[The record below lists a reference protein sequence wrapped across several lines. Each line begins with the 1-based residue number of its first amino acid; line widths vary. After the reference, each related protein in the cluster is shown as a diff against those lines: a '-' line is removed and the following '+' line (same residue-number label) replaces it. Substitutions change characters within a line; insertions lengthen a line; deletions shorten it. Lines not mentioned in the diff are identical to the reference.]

1 MSELCIDFGYDDN
14 VKSEIKQLTRKLDSR
29 IDDYRGVRN
38 SIAGIDSNTD
48 NLYQANTYLDKKRA
62 KLEAKTR
69 KLERFKRAVT
79 DFNNNAERI
88 DKEVASGIKADYKGF
103 LKDHGLRD
111 GLFYTIG
118 VYVGKGVK
126 WLKETGKKIA
136 EVVVGGLKKA
146 WEWVQDFYE
155 KHKYL
160 IEFIVD
166 VAATVASII
175 TFVGA
180 LAATI
185 ASGGAGIPLLLAA
198 TWGLM
203 KNGTSLIYSGAAL
216 WAHNEGNDTLA
227 EELSGKGM
235 KEIIQAGC
243 SHLFGEELGGKIGS
257 IVYHGLN
264 IASFAVSAADTVKD
278 AKYLHSVDGVADK
291 YGDMLTPE
299 TIAGIQKGGKNLL
312 IKITTGIDL
321 GGGAEAGVKNISKIL
336 KIGTGFAEKG
346 LMGMFGIGLFSDIS
360 GLYKDITSI
369 FTPKFAETLP
379 Y

>member
-1 MSELCIDFGYDDN
+1 MSELCIDFAYDDN
-14 VKSEIKQLTRKLDSR
+14 VKGEIKQLT
-29 IDDYRGVRN
+29 N
-38 SIAGIDSNTD
+38 SINKRIKKYEDIKKEIDRCSSDTD
-48 NLYQANTYLDKKRA
+48 NLCTANTYLNKKIQ

-69 KLERFKRAVT
+69 KLERFQRAVT
-79 DFNNNAERI
+79 EFNSNAERI
-88 DKEVASGIKADYKGF
+88 ENEVKNE
-103 LKDHGLRD
+103 LKVSLRSYERANGLHH

-118 VYVGKGVK
+118 VYIGKGVK
-126 WLKETGKKIA
+126 WLKDTGKKIA

-185 ASGGAGIPLLLAA
+185 VSGGAGIPLLLAA
-198 TWGLM
+198 TWSLV
-203 KNGTSLIYSGAAL
+203 KNGTNLVYSSQAFGAHLGGDDA
-216 WAHNEGNDTLA
+216 LA

-235 KEIIQAGC
+235 KELIQAGC
-243 SHLFGEELGGKIGS
+243 SHLFGDELGGKIGS

-278 AKYLHSVDGVADK
+278 AIKIESYSN
-291 YGDMLTPE
+291 MLTPE
-299 TIAGIQKGGKNLL
+299 TMSGIRSAEI
-312 IKITTGIDL
+312 IKITTGMDL
-321 GGGAEAGVKNISKIL
+321 GGGLKTGIKNFSNML
-336 KIGTGFAEKG
+336 KVGTGFAEKG
-346 LMGMFGIGLFSDIS
+346 LIGMFGIGLFSDIS

-369 FTPKFAETLP
+369 FAPKFAETLP